1 MPTELK
7 LAALA
12 VSVLGL
18 LTALE
23 LATLTSKQLKITPLR
38 TPHHFSASLGFVP
51 AIIHRQAPQLSLL
64 LGQKIA
70 SQIVDQT

>member
-12 VSVLGL
+12 VSILGL

-23 LATLTSKQLKITPLR
+23 LASLTSKQLKMLPQR
-38 TPHHFSASLGFVP
+38 APHHFSTSLGFIP
-51 AIIHRQAPQLSLL
+51 TITHRRIPQLALL